1 MSTQDQVLTVDDYLS
16 VYVLEWTLHHLDL
29 TAHVVGV
36 PRPLPEGLT
45 HSRAAL
51 ERIAGAAFPR
61 AFSDEDVLV
70 VGTGRQGTTEGEL
83 AELGSLASRLPFV
96 LG

>member
-36 PRPLPEGLT
+36 PGPLPEGLA